1 MSGQSRSSSGP
12 RGEGDPIVTTAST
25 TSTRV
30 PALNR
35 PAAVLGPTVA
45 AVVANLIIWAIAKA
59 AGVNFEAT
67 SNGEVGEVPASGIVV
82 ITAVPMLVGLTAAVL
97 LAYRWPGILRIAEI
111 VGSVLAILTIGL
123 TIAAD
128 FDLSSTIALALMH
141 VTLVPAIVIGLEGL
155 RRRLAEQGG
164 V

>member
-1 MSGQSRSSSGP
+1 M
-12 RGEGDPIVTTAST
+12 TTAST
-25 TSTRV
+25 TPSRV
-30 PALNR
+30 PALSR
-35 PAAVLGPTVA
+35 PVAVLGPTIA

-67 SNGEVGEVPASGIVV
+67 NNGEVGEVPASGIVF
-82 ITAVPMLVGLTAAVL
+82 ITAAPMLVGLTAAVL
-97 LAYRWPGILRIAEI
+97 LAYRWPGILRIAAI

-123 TIAAD
+123 TIATD

-155 RRRLAEQGG
+155 RRKLAEQGKAA
-164 V
+164 

>member
-1 MSGQSRSSSGP
+1 M
-12 RGEGDPIVTTAST
+12 TTAST
-25 TSTRV
+25 TPSRV
-30 PALNR
+30 PALSR

-67 SNGEVGEVPASGIVV
+67 NNGEVPASGIIF
-82 ITAVPMLVGLTAAVL
+82 ITAAPMLVGLTAAVL
-97 LAYRWPGILRIAEI
+97 LAYRWPGILRVAEI
-111 VGSVLAILTIGL
+111 VGSVLAIATIGL

-141 VTLVPAIVIGLEGL
+141 VTLIPAIVIGLEGL
-155 RRRLAEQGG
+155 RRKLAEPGEAA
-164 V
+164 